1 MKYVII
7 VAGGKGVRMG
17 ADLPKQFLEI
27 DGKAILQLT
36 MEKFLEMDR
45 RIHFV
50 VVLPRAYY
58 GYWKSY
64 CSSRGFEPRQTIV
77 GGGLSR
83 FHSVQNAVERI
94 VALEA
99 RRVAAEGCG
108 GEAAAVGGALA
119 GSVVAVHD
127 GVRPLVSAGLI
138 ERAFAAVCGGASEG
152 CGGASEAFEGG
163 RGAEGCGGESVVGAV
178 PVYKIADSLCRLD
191 AASMEPIP
199 EASIVVPREN
209 IFAVQTP
216 QVFRLDVLKAAYELP
231 YSESFTDDASVVREW
246 LAGQGAAGSDESR
259 GADAAA
265 GGEAGCAAACGLK
278 IAYIAGERTNIKV
291 TTPEDL
297 ALAKIL
303 M

>member
-99 RRVAAEGCG
+99 RRVAAEGCCG
-108 GEAAAVGGALA
+108 GAAAVGGALA
-119 GSVVAVHD
+119 RSVVAVHD

-138 ERAFAAVCGGASEG
+138 ERAFGAVCGGAS
-152 CGGASEAFEGG
+152 EGG
-163 RGAEGCGGESVVGAV
+163 RGAEGCGGEHVVGAV
-178 PVYKIADSLCRLD
+178 PVYKIADSLCKLD

-199 EASIVVPREN
+199 GASIVVPREN

-246 LAGQGAAGSDESR
+246 LAGQGAVGSDESR

>member
-99 RRVAAEGCG
+99 RRAARRAGAAGAAGC
-108 GEAAAVGGALA
+108 GEAAAVSGALA

-127 GVRPLVSAGLI
+127 GVRPLVSTGLI
-138 ERAFAAVCGGASEG
+138 ERAFAAVSGGESEG
-152 CGGASEAFEGG
+152 CGEVFEGG
-163 RGAEGCGGESVVGAV
+163 RGAADCGGESVVGGAAGCSGERVIGAV

-199 EASIVVPREN
+199 GASIVVPREN

-246 LAGQGAAGSDESR
+246 LAVQGAEDI
-259 GADAAA
+259 
-265 GGEAGCAAACGLK
+265 K

>member
-94 VALEA
+94 VLRESRY
-99 RRVAAEGCG
+99 RRD
-108 GEAAAVGGALA
+108 LS

-138 ERAFAAVCGGASEG
+138 ERAFGAVCGG
-152 CGGASEAFEGG
+152 AFEGG

-199 EASIVVPREN
+199 GASIVVPREN

>member
-94 VALEA
+94 VLRENRY
-99 RRVAAEGCG
+99 RRD
-108 GEAAAVGGALA
+108 LS

-138 ERAFAAVCGGASEG
+138 ERAFGAVSGGASEG
-152 CGGASEAFEGG
+152 CGGEAFEGG
-163 RGAEGCGGESVVGAV
+163 RGAEGCGGEHVVGAV

-199 EASIVVPREN
+199 GASIVVPREN

-246 LAGQGAAGSDESR
+246 LAGQGAEDI
-259 GADAAA
+259 
-265 GGEAGCAAACGLK
+265 K

>member
-94 VALEA
+94 VLRESRY
-99 RRVAAEGCG
+99 RRD
-108 GEAAAVGGALA
+108 LS

-152 CGGASEAFEGG
+152 CGEAFEGG
-163 RGAEGCGGESVVGAV
+163 RGAEGCRESVVGEAVGCSGERVVGAV

-199 EASIVVPREN
+199 GASIVVPREN

-246 LAGQGAAGSDESR
+246 LAGQGANGSDEGC
-259 GADAAA
+259 GADA
-265 GGEAGCAAACGLK
+265 AAACGLK

-291 TTPEDL
+291 TTPEDF

>member
-7 VAGGKGVRMG
+7 VAGGKGARMG

-94 VALEA
+94 VLRESRY
-99 RRVAAEGCG
+99 RRD
-108 GEAAAVGGALA
+108 LS

-138 ERAFAAVCGGASEG
+138 ERAFAAVSGGESDG
-152 CGGASEAFEGG
+152 CGEAFEGG
-163 RGAEGCGGESVVGAV
+163 RESVVGAV

-199 EASIVVPREN
+199 SASIVVPREN

-246 LAGQGAAGSDESR
+246 LAGQGAEDI
-259 GADAAA
+259 
-265 GGEAGCAAACGLK
+265 K

>member
-45 RIHFV
+45 KIHFV

-99 RRVAAEGCG
+99 RRVAAVGRCG
-108 GEAAAVGGALA
+108 GALAVGGALA

-138 ERAFAAVCGGASEG
+138 ERAFGAV
-152 CGGASEAFEGG
+152 
-163 RGAEGCGGESVVGAV
+163 ESDVVGAV

-199 EASIVVPREN
+199 GASIVVPRDN

-216 QVFRLDVLKAAYELP
+216 QVFRLDVLKAAYKLP

-246 LAGQGAAGSDESR
+246 LAEQGAEDI
-259 GADAAA
+259 
-265 GGEAGCAAACGLK
+265 K

>member
-94 VALEA
+94 VLRESRY
-99 RRVAAEGCG
+99 RRD
-108 GEAAAVGGALA
+108 LS

-138 ERAFAAVCGGASEG
+138 EREFGAV
-152 CGGASEAFEGG
+152 
-163 RGAEGCGGESVVGAV
+163 ESDMIGAV

-199 EASIVVPREN
+199 GASIVVPREN

-246 LAGQGAAGSDESR
+246 LAGQGANGSDEGC
-259 GADAAA
+259 GAGCAA

>member
-36 MEKFLEMDR
+36 MEKFLELDR

-99 RRVAAEGCG
+99 RRVAAEGCCG
-108 GEAAAVGGALA
+108 GAVAVGGALA
-119 GSVVAVHD
+119 ESVVAVHD
-127 GVRPLVSAGLI
+127 GVRPLVSTGLI
-138 ERAFAAVCGGASEG
+138 ERAFAAVSGGESEG
-152 CGGASEAFEGG
+152 CGEAFEGG
-163 RGAEGCGGESVVGAV
+163 REAVGCGGESVVGAAVGCGGESVVGAV

-199 EASIVVPREN
+199 GASIVVPRDN

-246 LAGQGAAGSDESR
+246 LAVQGAEDI
-259 GADAAA
+259 
-265 GGEAGCAAACGLK
+265 K